1 MILELWWKS
10 NASDLL
16 TFIDDNLVHLVTHV
30 CWWTHPLFLVAERL
44 LVFCAIPLFLGGSLN
59 WAGFPLLS
67 TSSPLLSTFFS
78 GPLNWALFWAKL
90 LNWALFWANPLVW
103 ALFWALKK
111 AYLLLRARF
120 WVVLLFWALKKAL
133 KRVKPLKIALKK
145 ALKLCHNLP
154 LFFRV
159 SVPYT
164 NHSASHIPD
173 YVTPT
178 VHSHRRRHSVTS
190 VSHSGETLA
199 QRKCHTLHSNWPSV
213 TLCTEVV
220 CQALASSDCRQ
231 PISHLSCSLAGRK
244 SDTKILI
251 TYTGTLLAGIVQR
264 TMGRTS
270 IHIPRYHQK

>member
-44 LVFCAIPLFLGGSLN
+44 LVFCVIPLFG
-59 WAGFPLLS
+59 
-67 TSSPLLSTFFS
+67 TFLS

-145 ALKLCHNLP
+145 ALKFSQNLP
-154 LFFRV
+154 PKCF
-159 SVPYT
+159 
-164 NHSASHIPD
+164 SAETLESNLIIGFSSRP
-173 YVTPT
+173 
-178 VHSHRRRHSVTS
+178 SFLLS
-190 VSHSGETLA
+190 VSTKHYLSLDLFLLVE
-199 QRKCHTLHSNWPSV
+199 NMSV
-213 TLCTEVV
+213 LNCIFHVHFYAYFPQNEHI
-220 CQALASSDCRQ
+220 DKMM
-231 PISHLSCSLAGRK
+231 AG
-244 SDTKILI
+244 
-251 TYTGTLLAGIVQR
+251 VQYWR
-264 TMGRTS
+264 R
-270 IHIPRYHQK
+270 

>member
-30 CWWTHPLFLVAERL
+30 CWWTHPLFLVAKRL
-44 LVFCAIPLFLGGSLN
+44 LVFCAIPLFGTFLSGPLN
-59 WAGFPLLS
+59 WARFPLLS
-67 TSSPLLSTFFS
+67 NSSPLLSAFLS

-111 AYLLLRARF
+111 ADLLLRARF

-154 LFFRV
+154 PSEVISSIKMFSSEITSKRKLREIVFLSWSLLAKSSRRKV
-159 SVPYT
+159 SRIF
-164 NHSASHIPD
+164 NSILND
-173 YVTPT
+173 C
-178 VHSHRRRHSVTS
+178 
-190 VSHSGETLA
+190 GE
-199 QRKCHTLHSNWPSV
+199 SNGRYI
-213 TLCTEVV
+213 
-220 CQALASSDCRQ
+220 QA
-231 PISHLSCSLAGRK
+231 RK
-244 SDTKILI
+244 SNLSKCRKGEWVSGWEIWC
-251 TYTGTLLAGIVQR
+251 
-264 TMGRTS
+264 
-270 IHIPRYHQK
+270 